1 MNLPKKIA
9 HFLALI
15 FLATSLLSCTEG
27 CVEPDEF
34 DSQSITIESKPLE
47 IFGTYDSVSGGQRV
61 NWDDPSLR
69 SNGTE
74 FLIQITGSWTS
85 LNGNASSINQ
95 LPRCNTCAKKNG
107 ADNCICYKD
116 QIPAA
121 EKDPSGNL
129 YTQDKDGN
137 QLKCASNA
145 THQDDAT
152 RCTCTKQHG
161 AATDYGIYHFPRD
174 ILEKDGTTVKRG
186 DQQTDCKYDRGM
198 GAYMALWGTRG
209 VTTPIRSYHLFSEE
223 TVCNVLRNSNG
234 QCVDQS
240 GNDMTRYVFRSA
252 NNRIFMKD
260 DHDGNDDFDS
270 NTGNDDYHTSNEHIK
285 TIMHDTYYRDN
296 YGSYNIQILRGVGS
310 SKENGLLE
318 SLVLVVENA
327 LLGKLDDDGNREG
340 GIIRFMYL
348 AVVQDSGFSLAMQ
361 MSLIFYVTLFGAAH
375 IWGLVE
381 MNKKEIMSRMLKI
394 ALIMFFVS
402 PTSWYFYN
410 EFIVG
415 FFMDGMNYVIGI
427 FMSLSDSS
435 IEQTSMIKVAQMDRV
450 AEESSA
456 TRFAY
461 VDLIIKKLMS
471 EATAKKIAALFFSDF
486 FGFFYMIV
494 IYAIIFMFIAVMLFI
509 ATIYITNLIKLI
521 FVLSIGPI
529 FIVFTLFTKTAG
541 YFNNWIGY
549 VAGRSFE
556 MIVLFIVLYLFV
568 TIIDKNF
575 TEMLLYRAC
584 TQGLLIGPLKMT
596 ILKTVDFER
605 SFPEWLTFFAA
616 IAGLLFVMYDLIDK
630 LPNVVAALFSLKI
643 SGNAASPGIAKDAAG
658 DPISYGKMGAGTAY
672 GGAAGVAGKVF
683 NRAATEGAS
692 MAMYGMGRISDATGL
707 SSLRD
712 GILSRLP
719 NNPIGQNIMG
729 EAMKSAASA
738 GEGKSGAEKEM
749 AMRSAFSS
757 AMQARMLAEPL
768 KMSAFGISDQSIGAF
783 MDQKLVK
790 EPLRD
795 FLKQEAKNMRNM
807 GDKTPI
813 GQADIAA
820 HLASKASAW
829 AQEKLSPTSAERV
842 KGYLGEKGIKD
853 LMTNHGSMTAA
864 EAAKA
869 FANNTDK
876 QNEFRAHLAGRQA
889 EEKLNYDKAKR
900 GPISLASRGLSN
912 IKHALTNSPHH
923 NPGRMQGKFERELDR
938 KKNLKP
944 LSDKEHKIR
953 TDNARIEGMRSQLQ
967 NQKTPQDLKS
977 AKNNTE
983 RKQMIKDDK
992 REAQKQDFFLKKLRD
1007 NAKSAKDTRGLGK
1020 QMYDLVTAVRNGDKD
1035 NVRRTGNA
1043 QSGRKK
1049 LLEDLATSDGK
1060 NLSEKAEALSLFNK
1074 RLGIKVKDPQ
1084 LELLE
1089 IRRKAGENDK
1099 EIAEKFAE
1107 KMLAHELAASL
1118 LKDGD
1123 ASRKADLIKQAGI
1136 DAEKAFLTNGTLL
1149 EKKTAMGLVA
1159 TSFEITFGA
1168 SISDALMKESKI
1180 GLEAGS
1186 ILLDAAKNKDGV
1198 VDEKVVAALEVN
1210 SHQADSQ
1217 LKMVKLDKQI
1227 KQLEI
1232 DQAKA
1237 AGNIREISKLEN
1249 EMKKL
1254 EKSFLVIEGN
1264 CSSLTAQLKSLKP
1277 LIT

>member
-1 MNLPKKIA
+1 MNIPKKIA

-27 CVEPDEF
+27 CVEADEF
-34 DSQSITIESKPLE
+34 DSQSITIESKPSR
-47 IFGTYDSVSGGQRV
+47 IYGTYDQASGGQRV
-61 NWDDPSLR
+61 DWKDTSLR

-74 FLIQITGSWTS
+74 FLMQINGSWTS
-85 LNGNASSINQ
+85 LNGDAGLINE
-95 LPRCNTCAKKNG
+95 LPRCNTCAKKEG
-107 ADNCICYKD
+107 FANCICYEN
-116 QIPAA
+116 QTPTA
-121 EKDPSGNL
+121 EEDPSGNL

-137 QLKCASNA
+137 QLNCASNG
-145 THQDDAT
+145 THQDDAI
-152 RCTCTKQHG
+152 RCTCTQQHG
-161 AATDYGIYHFPRD
+161 AATDYGIHHFPRD
-174 ILEKDGTTVKRG
+174 LLDKNEVIKIP
-186 DQQTDCKYDRGM
+186 DQQTNCKYDRGM
-198 GAYMALWGTRG
+198 GAYISLWGASG
-209 VTTPIRSYHLFSEE
+209 VTTPIRAYHLFSEE
-223 TVCNVLRNSNG
+223 SICNVLRNSNG
-234 QCVDQS
+234 ECVDSS

-252 NNRIFMKD
+252 NDRIFIKD
-260 DHDGNDDFDS
+260 DKDGNDDVDTE
-270 NTGNDDYHTSNEHIK
+270 TGNDEYHTSNEYLK
-285 TIMHDTYYRDN
+285 VIMYDTYYRDN

-310 SKENGLLE
+310 SKESGLLE
-318 SLVLVVENA
+318 SLVSIVEKA
-327 LLGKLDDDGNREG
+327 LLGKVDDDGNREG

-348 AVVQDSGFSLAMQ
+348 AIVQDSGFSLAMQ

-410 EFIVG
+410 QIIVG

-486 FGFFYMIV
+486 FGFFYMIM
-494 IYAIIFMFIAVMLFI
+494 IYAVIFMFIAVMLFI

-643 SGNAASPGIAKDAAG
+643 SGNAASPGIAKIPDG
-658 DPISYGKMGAGTAY
+658 SGNMVSYSKMGAGTAY
-672 GGAAGVAGKVF
+672 RGAAGVAGKVF
-683 NRAATEGAS
+683 NKVATEGTS

-768 KMSAFGISDQSIGAF
+768 KMSASGISDQSIGAF

-795 FLKQEAKNMRNM
+795 FLKQEAKDMKNM
-807 GDKTPI
+807 GDQTPI
-813 GQADIAA
+813 GQAAIAT
-820 HLASKASAW
+820 HLGNKASEW
-829 AQEKLSPTSAERV
+829 AKENLSQSSAERV

-853 LMTNHGSMTAA
+853 LMTSHGSLTAA

-869 FANNTDK
+869 FANNSDK
-876 QNEFRAHLAGRQA
+876 QNEFRAHLAERQA
-889 EEKLNYDKAKR
+889 EEKLNYDEAKKS
-900 GPISLASRGLSN
+900 PISLGIGRLGRN
-912 IKHALTNSPHH
+912 IYHAATNSPHH
-923 NPGRMQGKFERELDR
+923 NPGRMQGSFERELDR
-938 KKNLKP
+938 KKNPKSLFS
-944 LSDKEHKIR
+944 LSGIVKYSETFDKHFLGSYEAKTHESR
-953 TDNARIEGMRSQLQ
+953 MEGMRSQLQ
-967 NQKTPQDLKS
+967 NQKTPQDLNS

-983 RKQMIKDDK
+983 RNQMIKDNK
-992 REAQKQDFFLKKLRD
+992 REELKRDFFRKKLRD
-1007 NAKSAKDTRGLGK
+1007 NAKIAQDPRYSIDPRRI
-1020 QMYDLVTAVRNGDKD
+1020 YDRA
-1035 NVRRTGNA
+1035 GNA
-1043 QSGRKK
+1043 ANERKK
-1049 LLEDLATSDGK
+1049 LLEDLK
-1060 NLSEKAEALSLFNK
+1060 NENGIPLSEKAEALSLFNK
-1074 RLGIKVKDPQ
+1074 RLGIKVRDPQ
-1084 LELLE
+1084 LELEE
-1089 IRRKAGENDK
+1089 IQKEAGENAK
-1099 EIAEKFAE
+1099 NNSQIAEKLTEKLLSAE
-1107 KMLAHELAASL
+1107 LDWALEAKTLEE
-1118 LKDGD
+1118 
-1123 ASRKADLIKQAGI
+1123 KQI
-1136 DAEKAFLTNGTLL
+1136 T
-1149 EKKTAMGLVA
+1149 MGFVA
-1159 TSFEITFGA
+1159 TSLKIDFGA
-1168 SISDALMKESKI
+1168 SISDALMKESDI
-1180 GLEAGS
+1180 GLKAGS
-1186 ILLDAAKNKDGV
+1186 ILLDAAKNEDV
-1198 VDEKVVAALEVN
+1198 LVDEKALAQLEVIK
-1210 SHQADSQ
+1210 HQAEGQ
-1217 LKMVKLDKQI
+1217 LKMAKLDK
-1227 KQLEI
+1227 KVKEMEI
-1232 DQAKA
+1232 EKAKA
-1237 AGNIREISKLEN
+1237 AEDNKKLLTLNE

-1254 EKSFLVIEGN
+1254 ENSFSGIEGN
-1264 CSSLTAQLKSLKP
+1264 CKSLAAQLKSLKP
-1277 LIT
+1277 

>member
-27 CVEPDEF
+27 CVEAEEF
-34 DSQSITIESKPLE
+34 DSQSITIQSKPLE
-47 IFGTYDSVSGGQRV
+47 IYGNYEPKSGGQRV
-61 NWDDPSLR
+61 DWDDPSLR

-74 FLIQITGSWTS
+74 FLMQITGSWTS
-85 LNGNASSINQ
+85 LNGNASLINQ
-95 LPRCNTCAKKNG
+95 LPRCNTCAKKEG
-107 ADNCICYKD
+107 VANCICYEG
-116 QIPAA
+116 QIPTA
-121 EKDPSGNL
+121 EKDPAGNL

-137 QLKCASNA
+137 QLNCASN
-145 THQDDAT
+145 TSHQRDST
-152 RCTCTKQHG
+152 RCTCTTKDG
-161 AATDYGIYHFPRD
+161 AATDYGIHHFPRD
-174 ILEKDGTTVKRG
+174 LLNKDETVKLAD
-186 DQQTDCKYDRGM
+186 DQSDCKYDRGM
-198 GAYMALWGTRG
+198 GAYMALWGNNG
-209 VTTPIRSYHLFSEE
+209 VTTPVRAYHLFSEE
-223 TVCNVLRNSNG
+223 TICNIVRNSNG
-234 QCVDQS
+234 QCVDKS

-270 NTGNDDYHTSNEHIK
+270 NTGNDDYHTSNEYLK
-285 TIMHDTYYRDN
+285 TIMYDTYYRDN

-318 SLVLVVENA
+318 SLVSVVEKA
-327 LLGKLDDDGNREG
+327 LLGKVDDDGNREG

-584 TQGLLIGPLKMT
+584 GESWGIGPLKMT
-596 ILKTVDFER
+596 ILKTFDFER
-605 SFPEWLTFFAA
+605 SFPEWLTYFAA

-643 SGNAASPGIAKDAAG
+643 SGNAATPGIAKDAAG

-683 NRAATEGAS
+683 NRVATEGAS

-712 GILSRLP
+712 GILSKLP

-738 GEGKSGAEKEM
+738 AEEKSGAAKEE
-749 AMRSAFSS
+749 AIRSAFSS
-757 AMQARMLAEPL
+757 AMQSRMLAEPL

-783 MDQKLVK
+783 MEQKLVK

-829 AQEKLSPTSAERV
+829 AQKNLSATSAERV
-842 KGYLGEKGIKD
+842 KGYLGEKSMKD
-853 LMTNHGSMTAA
+853 LMTDHGSMTAA

-1020 QMYDLVTAVRNGDKD
+1020 QMYDRAAAVYNRDKD

-1043 QSGRKK
+1043 TSERNK
-1049 LLEDLATSDGK
+1049 LLKDLQTNDVK
-1060 NLSEKAEALSLFNK
+1060 NLSKKAAELSKFNE
-1074 RLGIKVKDPQ
+1074 RLGIKFTKDPQ
-1084 LELLE
+1084 LELIE
-1089 IRRKAGENDK
+1089 MQRKAKNDSELSK
-1099 EIAEKFAE
+1099 EFAE
-1107 KMLAHELAASL
+1107 KMLAHERAASL

-1123 ASRKADLIKQAGI
+1123 ALSKAD
-1136 DAEKAFLTNGTLL
+1136 KAFKEEVEKGLLATTLE
-1149 EKKTAMGLVA
+1149 EKKVVATGLVA

-1168 SISDALMKESKI
+1168 SISDALMKSPNI
-1180 GLEAGS
+1180 LLEAGN
-1186 ILLDAAKNKDGV
+1186 ILLEAPKNKDGV

-1227 KQLEI
+1227 KQMEI
-1232 DQAKA
+1232 EQAAA
-1237 AGNIREISKLEN
+1237 AGNLKELSKLKD

-1254 EKSFLVIEGN
+1254 EKSFLGIEGN
-1264 CSSLTAQLKSLKP
+1264 CSSLATQLKSLKP
-1277 LIT
+1277 